1 MYLKEYATTDGAPIG
16 ETVDGPGLD
25 IEGARQRLA
34 DSKEFYD
41 HQAMHGKAP
50 DTIVQIPL
58 RDIRE
63 SPTNPRSTYSEAA
76 MAELTASVKEV
87 GVMQAVLVRPVRLPI
102 DPLTIDYYE
111 LVYGHRRFRAAQG
124 AELQTMP
131 CTVRELGDSECAQLQ
146 AIENLQREDLTA
158 LDEGQGYAAY
168 IKAHGISKDELAVRI
183 GKSRTH
189 VYNRLKLAALIP
201 QAAQALQDGKIK
213 AEVATLVARVP
224 VPLQAK
230 ALAEITAPDHPGRHG
245 EPAPY
250 RWVRDRLL
258 EKFSL
263 DLSLAIFASD
273 DATLLPKAGACTTCP
288 NRSGTC
294 PEIYGDVIEQASLTQ
309 HWMSGKKGS
318 TLICMDPECFAAKK
332 KAHLVREAK
341 ALEDK
346 GALVVT
352 GNAAKNAIDA
362 GGKVKGAYIE
372 LKAVKKVLNQIPE
385 KDRPKVVTI
394 QDQRTGKTVQAVKR
408 TELAEFGADVAVAVA
423 KPSHDNTYAEQR
435 KKDQAEAERR
445 TADNK
450 RLLADVRAAAVKQP
464 RTDVDLRLIARAMLE
479 NMPDEESHLVAEL
492 HGLNYGP
499 ELTPVIDTMTPD
511 QLALLLLDFS
521 LVQRVEVESY
531 NLRTEPEI
539 LLDAA
544 AHYGVQ
550 VGQGTVVAEE
560 QGDEA

>member
-1 MYLKEYATTDGAPIG
+1 MSLKEYATSDGSPIG
-16 ETVDGPGLD
+16 ETAAGRGLD

-41 HQAMHGKAP
+41 RQAMHGKAP

-124 AELQTMP
+124 AELLTMP
-131 CTVRELGDSECAQLQ
+131 CTVREMGDAECAQLQ
-146 AIENLQREDLTA
+146 AVENLQREDLSA

-189 VYNRLKLAALIP
+189 VYNRLKLAALTP
-201 QAAQALQDGKIK
+201 LAAQALQNGKIK

-224 VPLQAK
+224 PALQDK

-250 RWVRDRLL
+250 RWVRDKLL

-288 NRSGTC
+288 NRSGMC

-318 TLICMDPECFAAKK
+318 TLVCMDPECFAAKK

-346 GALVVT
+346 GAVVVT
-352 GNAAKNAIDA
+352 GNAAKSALDA
-362 GGKVKGAYIE
+362 QGKVKGAYVE
-372 LKAVKKVLNQIPE
+372 LKAVKKILNQISE

-394 QDQRTGKTVQAVKR
+394 LDQRTGKTVQAVKR
-408 TELAEFGADVAVAVA
+408 TELAEFGKDAAEVATA
-423 KPSHDNTYAEQR
+423 KPKPGNDYAAR
-435 KKDQAEAERR
+435 QAKNAEEAKAQSAANRR
-445 TADNK
+445 P
-450 RLLADVRAAAVKQP
+450 LAEVRAAAAKEP
-464 RTDVDLRLIARAMLE
+464 RSAIDLRLVARAMFEQLDYDLRD
-479 NMPDEESHLVAEL
+479 MLQEL
-492 HGLNYGP
+492 HADAGDVRELIESMGP
-499 ELTPVIDTMTPD
+499 DD
-511 QLALLLLDFS
+511 LALLLLDMAI
-521 LVQRVEVESY
+521 VDKVEISGY
-531 NLRTEPEI
+531 QLGSQPEI
-539 LLDAA
+539 LLAAA
-544 AHYGVQ
+544 AHYGVK
-550 VGQGTVVAEE
+550 VAQGTVVADE

>member
-102 DPLTIDYYE
+102 DSLTIDHYE

-124 AELQTMP
+124 AELLAMP
-131 CTVRELGDSECAQLQ
+131 CTVRELGDAECAQLQ

-201 QAAQALQDGKIK
+201 QAAQALQDGAIDS
-213 AEVATLVARVP
+213 EVATLVARVP
-224 VPLQAK
+224 SKLQAK
-230 ALAEITAPDHPGRHG
+230 ALAIATDPTQRRHG
-245 EPAPY
+245 APPAY
-250 RWVRDRLL
+250 RWVRDELL
-258 EKFSL
+258 EK
-263 DLSLAIFASD
+263 LSLSLKEAIFSTT
-273 DATLLPKAGACTTCP
+273 DATLLPLAGNCTDCP
-288 NRSGTC
+288 KRSGSA
-294 PEIYGDVIEQASLTQ
+294 PEIYGDVVETASLTS
-309 HWMSGKKGS
+309 HWMAGKKGS
-318 TLICMDPECFAAKK
+318 AETCMDPDCFAEKK
-332 KAHLVREAK
+332 KAHLAREAK
-341 ALEDK
+341 ALEAK
-346 GALVVT
+346 GKTVLG
-352 GNAAKNAIDA
+352 GNAAKSALSA
-362 GGKVKGAYIE
+362 HGEVKGAYVA
-372 LKAVKKVLNQIPE
+372 LKDVKAALKKSGKQAEII
-385 KDRPKVVTI
+385 TI
-394 QDQRTGKTVQAVKR
+394 QDQRTGKTVEAVKR
-408 TELAEFGADVAVAVA
+408 AAVAEAGVELKA
-423 KPSHDNTYAEQR
+423 SKKPDPNESYRRQQAVFE
-435 KKDQAEAERR
+435 AEAE
-445 TADNK
+445 AQNK
-450 RLLADVRAAAVKQP
+450 ANLDLLAQVRAAAAIVP
-464 RTDVDLRLIARAMLE
+464 RSVFDLQ
-479 NMPDEESHLVAEL
+479 LVAHTAWKGVDYTAKHVLARLYQVKSPADLDARINEMNL
-492 HGLNYGP
+492 DDLGRFVLDCALVDDVEVGAYEARNKVRP
-499 ELTPVIDTMTPD
+499 
-511 QLALLLLDFS
+511 QALLA
-521 LVQRVEVESY
+521 
-531 NLRTEPEI
+531 
-539 LLDAA
+539 AA
-544 AHYGVQ
+544 AHYGVK

-560 QGDEA
+560 QGSEA

>member
-1 MYLKEYATTDGAPIG
+1 MSLKEYATSDGSPIG
-16 ETVDGPGLD
+16 DTAADRGLD
-25 IEGARQRLA
+25 IDGARQRLA
-34 DSKEFYD
+34 ESKEFYD
-41 HQAMHGKAP
+41 HQAMHGNAP

-87 GVMQAVLVRPVRLPI
+87 GVMQPVLVRPVRPPI

-168 IKAHGISKDELAVRI
+168 IKAHSISKDELAVRI

-294 PEIYGDVIEQASLTQ
+294 PEIYGDVIALASMTA
-309 HWMSGKKGS
+309 HWMADKKGS
-318 TLICMDPECFAAKK
+318 TLVCMDPECFAAKK

-341 ALEDK
+341 ALEDN
-346 GALVVT
+346 GAFVVT

-372 LKAVKKVLNQIPE
+372 LKAVKKMLNQIPE
-385 KDRPKVVTI
+385 KERPKVVTI
-394 QDQRTGKTVQAVKR
+394 LDQRTGKTVQAVKR
-408 TELAEFGADVAVAVA
+408 TELAEFGADAAVAVA
-423 KPSHDNTYAEQR
+423 KPSPQTNYDEQR
-435 KKDQAEAERR
+435 KQQQAEAEQR
-445 TADNK
+445 TASNK
-450 RLLADVRAAAVKQP
+450 ALLQAVRAAAAKEP
-464 RTDVDLRLIARAMLE
+464 RSAVDLRLVARAML
-479 NMPDEESHLVAEL
+479 NYLPHDFADLVADL
-492 HGLNYGP
+492 HGP
-499 ELTPVIDTMTPD
+499 DIDLRDRVEAMSTD
-511 QLALLLLDFS
+511 DLALLLLDMAM
-521 LVQRVEVESY
+521 VDQVEINGYEL
-531 NLRTEPEI
+531 NTEPEI
-539 LLDAA
+539 LLAAA

-560 QGDEA
+560 QGHAA